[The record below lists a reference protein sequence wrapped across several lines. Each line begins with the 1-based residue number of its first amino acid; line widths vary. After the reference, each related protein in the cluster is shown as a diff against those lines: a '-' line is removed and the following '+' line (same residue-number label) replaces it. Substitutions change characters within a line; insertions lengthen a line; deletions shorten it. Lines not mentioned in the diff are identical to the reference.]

1 MQLKN
6 SGKTTKNKRNFF
18 FKCLTFFRK
27 FLSSIG
33 EKDSEYF
40 SKIPENFP
48 NKLSGDFSK
57 LFYSVSCETRTVS
70 HNVKRVPKSVKCFLL
85 NSKYEVCQIVIMNY
99 VPLNIKC

>member
-1 MQLKN
+1 MMSLELNMEDPLIQNNTPTHHLPN
-6 SGKTTKNKRNFF
+6 S
-18 FKCLTFFRK
+18 K

-57 LFYSVSCETRTVS
+57 LFYSVSCLTRTVS

-85 NSKYEVCQIVIMNY
+85 NSKYEVCQIIIMNY